1 MTEVTISFLSH
12 KFGYYENGKTL
23 KTSLPFLPEKGD
35 YIKLEEHS
43 PLYYVVGR
51 SFSPSGSPITLYVTE
66 GTNIKTIGQ
75 QEKEEANNKR
85 LEAERIQAQQAEEQ
99 AAQERA
105 LERAKAR
112 EAERKKAEEAK
123 AALKY
128 DSFGRVI
135 KS

>member
-35 YIKLEEHS
+35 YIKLEDHS

-66 GTNIKTIGQ
+66 GTDIKTIGQ

-105 LERAKAR
+105 KAR

-123 AALKY
+123 ADLKY
-128 DSFGRVI
+128 DSFGRVV